1 MGIAG
6 NELADKLAKGAIE
19 LDPDPYLEGTSY
31 AYLGQRAREV
41 KYSDWIELVEKSPPS
56 YYSRNFD

>member
-6 NELADKLAKGAIE
+6 NELADKLAKEATE

-31 AYLGQRAREV
+31 AYLGQKAREA
-41 KYSDWIELVEKSPPS
+41 KRSKWLEIATKSPAS
-56 YYSRNFD
+56 YYSRTFE